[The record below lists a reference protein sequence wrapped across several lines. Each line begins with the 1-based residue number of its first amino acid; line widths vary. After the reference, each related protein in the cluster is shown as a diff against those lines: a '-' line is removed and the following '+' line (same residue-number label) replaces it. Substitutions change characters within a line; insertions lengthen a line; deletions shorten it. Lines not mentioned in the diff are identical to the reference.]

1 MLALKARNKPF
12 VGVSVGP
19 TRLRARKGSATRN
32 PGFGP
37 RRACA
42 LDGPGP
48 ACFSRT
54 APVRGHSIGRVDV
67 AEPASISYGIA
78 ARYATA
84 VFELAQ
90 EQNALDA
97 LEADIG
103 TLDAIL
109 KESADFRT
117 MITSPLYSRDAEKN
131 AVMAVAG
138 KAGLTDVMSRTL
150 GLMADHRRLF
160 TLPQFVTEL
169 RDMIKRA
176 KNEVTAE
183 VISAQPLTEDQ
194 VQRLETVLTAKA
206 DGRKVLINTTVDDT
220 LIGGLVV
227 KLGSKMIDTSVRSKL
242 SALQNAM
249 KEVG

>member
-1 MLALKARNKPF
+1 
-12 VGVSVGP
+12 
-19 TRLRARKGSATRN
+19 
-32 PGFGP
+32 
-37 RRACA
+37 
-42 LDGPGP
+42 
-48 ACFSRT
+48 
-54 APVRGHSIGRVDV
+54 VDV

-97 LEADIG
+97 LEADTG

-150 GLMADHRRLF
+150 GLMAEHRRLF

-183 VISAQPLTEDQ
+183 VVSAQPLTEAQ
-194 VQRLETVLTAKA
+194 VQRLESVLTAKA
-206 DGRKVLINTTVDDT
+206 DGRKVLINATVDDS